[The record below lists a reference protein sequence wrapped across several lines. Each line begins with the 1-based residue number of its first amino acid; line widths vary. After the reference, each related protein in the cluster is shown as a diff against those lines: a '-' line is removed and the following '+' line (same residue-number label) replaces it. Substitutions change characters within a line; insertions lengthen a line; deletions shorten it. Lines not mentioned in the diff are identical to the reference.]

1 MKFLLISLL
10 VGTSVAVTAQTSS
23 YSSLSSHIN
32 DDEKTLSI
40 KISGEKDG
48 RPVQYN
54 RTFNVA
60 SLTKV
65 QRDALKN
72 RVLDSLGLGDA
83 PNPPSPPS
91 SLSPPSPPKPP
102 RPENAD
108 QLLDETD
115 SNVTFTCKTCAD
127 KGKLSISGEGF
138 SMTREF
144 EVSKGDKPVFP
155 LGLSLEPGEYRLM
168 YWQNKVLQIQ
178 SSFTV
183 KAGQNN
189 TVVVK

>member
-1 MKFLLISLL
+1 MRFLLIGVFISA
-10 VGTSVAVTAQTSS
+10 SVAATAQTSS

-40 KISGEKDG
+40 RISGEKDG

-54 RTFNVA
+54 QTFNVA
-60 SLTKV
+60 SLTKA
-65 QRDALKN
+65 QREALKN
-72 RVLDSLGLGDA
+72 RVLDSLGLGQA
-83 PNPPSPPS
+83 PEPPAPPR
-91 SLSPPSPPKPP
+91 PPKPP
-102 RPENAD
+102 KPESPD
-108 QLLDETD
+108 QLLDDTE

-127 KGKLSISGEGF
+127 KGKLSISGNGF

-144 EVSKGDKPVFP
+144 ETSKGDKPVFP
-155 LGLSLEPGEYRLM
+155 FSLSLEPGDYRLV

-183 KAGQNN
+183 KAGEKN
-189 TVVVK
+189 TISVK

>member
-1 MKFLLISLL
+1 MKLLLISLFI
-10 VGTSVAVTAQTSS
+10 GTSLAATGQTSS

-32 DDEKTLSI
+32 DEEKTLSI
-40 KISGEKDG
+40 RISGEKDG

-91 SLSPPSPPKPP
+91 PPTPKHP
-102 RPENAD
+102 D
-108 QLLDETD
+108 QRLAEAE
-115 SNVTFTCKTCAD
+115 SNVTFTCKTCTA
-127 KGKLSISGEGF
+127 KGKLSISGDGF

-144 EVSKGDKPVFP
+144 DSSKDDKPVFP
-155 LGLSLEPGEYRLM
+155 FSLSLEPGEYRLM

-183 KAGQNN
+183 KAGEKN
-189 TVVVK
+189 TIVVK